1 MRWPMPSTEE
11 VARSTRQA
19 TFACLSII
27 LVLTLLPTIA
37 FASPPDASWIAGI
50 YDDADGDDVVA
61 LVYET
66 AAAIATMLGDAPS
79 LSRLPEK
86 SIESRAGIFSRGSL
100 TRSTRAPP
108 EQSSESSGFLTTAF
122 LPASPRN
129 MPHVND
135 PVVTE
140 FILRQLWIQ
149 DPAKRREVIHATQR
163 YLSKQVYGVDVVSAV
178 VIGIWDQALKNYGP
192 NFGFDYGGRLM
203 AAWLDR

>member
-1 MRWPMPSTEE
+1 MPSTE

-66 AAAIATMLGDAPS
+66 AAASATAPGHAPS
-79 LSRLPEK
+79 LSRLPKK
-86 SIESRAGIFSRGSL
+86 SIESMARILSRGWL

-108 EQSSESSGFLTTAF
+108 EQSSECSASLTT
-122 LPASPRN
+122 LPDNPRN

-135 PVVTE
+135 PVLPE
-140 FILRQLWIQ
+140 FVLRQQRIQ
-149 DPAKRREVIHATQR
+149 DPAKRREVICETQCC
-163 YLSKQVYGVDVVSAV
+163 LTKQVDCVDVASAV
-178 VIGIWDQALKNYGP
+178 VIGIWDRALKNSGP
-192 NFGFDYGGRLM
+192 NIGFDYSGRLM